1 MSGTVVQYF
10 DEESKKPITVT
21 QGTPLPVSIA
31 PGANSVG
38 TNELKD
44 GSVTTTKLSDGAVTV
59 EKLDPQIKVPQAEK
73 VPWDGVQDKPE
84 DYPPSAHTHPIA
96 QVDGLQDALDGKLS
110 EIADNSVT
118 TVKIADKAVT
128 QEKLADALVSY
139 IADGKFTRLSGSG
152 NDANKM
158 KSNGVYLNIG
168 GYGLKNAPRDRY
180 GWMLIVSCGESNGS
194 LQGAQLYLDVD
205 GFDYR
210 GFKGNTFTKW
220 ETFIIKDK
228 VADVE
233 PIADPSTATAE
244 AIANAYNALLAAL
257 KG

>member
-10 DEESKKPITVT
+10 DDSTQKPISVT
-21 QGTPLPVSIA
+21 ADKPLPVSIL
-31 PGANSVG
+31 PTPNSIG
-38 TNELKD
+38 TDNIKD
-44 GSVTTTKLSDGAVTV
+44 GSITSEKFASDAKAPFAGKADESDAV
-59 EKLDPQIKVPQAEK
+59 A
-73 VPWDGVQDKPE
+73 WDGVTGKPT

-139 IADGKFTRLSGSG
+139 IADGKFTRLSGSR
-152 NDANKM
+152 NDANKI
-158 KSNGVYLNIG
+158 KSNGVYLNNG

-180 GWMLIVSCGESNGS
+180 GWMLIVSCGGSNSS

-233 PIADPSTATAE
+233 PIADPSTVTAE
-244 AIANAYNALLAAL
+244 DIANAYNALLAAL